1 MSNILNISLNF
12 CLESVWR
19 STYEKSL
26 ALLGAT
32 RFEEAVA
39 NKQIVNVKGKDGKK
53 PANNQCIKA
62 LTIQKTC

>member
-39 NKQIVNVKGKDGKK
+39 NKQIVNVKGKDV
-53 PANNQCIKA
+53 
-62 LTIQKTC
+62 